1 MSVDI
6 YANAIERSKKR
17 DLSVSE
23 LIAIA
28 DTLAAQ
34 GQQQAVSEL
43 YKVWLSCNSDHPL
56 VYAVRFNQGVVL
68 GNLEDLEG
76 ARQVLT
82 EAVKGN
88 PDFYPPYINLG
99 RILERMGARGDAV
112 QTWYEL
118 VNRLSAINN
127 ENINFKNSALKQ
139 IGRVLEGGNID
150 EKAEEAL
157 KFALDLNADQ
167 RDVIQ
172 HWCSLRQRQCK
183 WPVMSGWGEVTR
195 ERLLNGIS
203 PLSLAAYTDD
213 PLYQLGNAALY
224 NAYEAGKYFPTLI
237 DGHSPEV
244 RGRRG
249 SRRLRVGYLSSDLRE
264 HAIGYLTQELFEVH
278 DPAAVDVYLY
288 YCGHQVN
295 DVVHDR
301 IKNCG
306 KPWFNVTGL
315 TDEQAAQKI
324 MDDGIDILIDVN
336 GYTHSARTK
345 MLGMR
350 PAPIVVNWLG
360 YPGTMGSPYHH
371 YIIADNYII
380 PPDSEMYYTEKV
392 VRLPCYQPNDRKRV
406 VHPLTSTRKDVGL
419 PEKGTV
425 FCCFN
430 GVHKITSF
438 HWVRWMSILKSVP
451 GSVLW
456 LLQGPEESNER
467 LRQLAAQHGVAPER
481 IVFAQK
487 LRNPDHLA
495 RYQHADLFLDT
506 TPYGAHTTASDA
518 MWMGIPV
525 LTLEGRGFASRVC
538 GSLVTSAGM
547 ADMIC
552 PDSDAYIA
560 KAIELG
566 NNPKALSE
574 LKARMRANRD
584 TCVLFDTTLLAR
596 SMEQLFE
603 DMWADL
609 ESGNLPRPDLR
620 NMSVYND
627 IGVLLD
633 DNDVEMNSV
642 KDYHERY
649 LKVLQERHAYATIP
663 YDNRLWRGPVE

>member
-1 MSVDI
+1 VSVDI
-6 YANAIERSKKR
+6 YANAVERSKNR
-17 DLSVSE
+17 DLSVNE
-23 LIAIA
+23 LIGVA
-28 DTLAAQ
+28 DALASQ
-34 GQQQAVSEL
+34 GQQKLVAEL
-43 YKVWLSCNSDHPL
+43 YKIWLASNADHPL
-56 VYAVRFNQGVVL
+56 VYAVQFNQGVVL

-76 ARQVLT
+76 ARQVLAD
-82 EAVKGN
+82 AVKGS

-118 VNRLSAINN
+118 INRLTAVSG
-127 ENINFKNSALKQ
+127 ENLGFKISGLKQ
-139 IGRVLEGGNID
+139 IGRVLEAGNID

-157 KFALDLNADQ
+157 RFALDLNSDQ
-167 RDVIQ
+167 RDVVQ

-183 WPVMSGWGEVTR
+183 WPVMAGWGDVTR
-195 ERLLNGIS
+195 DKLLNGIS

-213 PLYQLGNAALY
+213 PLLQLGNAAVY
-224 NAYEAGKYFPTLI
+224 NSYEAGRYSPTLV
-237 DGHSPEV
+237 DGHSLEV
-244 RGRRG
+244 RNRRG

-278 DPAAVDVYLY
+278 DPKKVDVHLY
-288 YCGHQVN
+288 YCGHEVN

-301 IKNCG
+301 IKNAG
-306 KPWFNVTGL
+306 KPWTNVTGM
-315 TDEQAAQKI
+315 TDDEAARKI

-345 MLGMR
+345 MLAMR
-350 PAPIVVNWLG
+350 PAPIIVNWLG

-371 YIIADNYII
+371 YIISDNYII
-380 PPDSEMYYTEKV
+380 PPESEMYYTEKV
-392 VRLPCYQPNDRKRV
+392 ARLPCYQPNDRKRV
-406 VHPLTSTRKDVGL
+406 VHPLTSTRAEVGL
-419 PEKGTV
+419 PENATV

-430 GVHKITSF
+430 GVHKVTSF
-438 HWVRWMSILKSVP
+438 QWERWMSILKQVP

-456 LLQGPEESNER
+456 LLQGAEESNVR
-467 LRQLAAQHGVAPER
+467 LRQLAVQHGVDGAR

-525 LTLEGRGFASRVC
+525 LTIEGRGFASRVC

-547 ADMIC
+547 EDMIC
-552 PDSDAYIA
+552 PNSETYVA
-560 KAIELG
+560 KAVELG
-566 NNPKALSE
+566 NNRPALLA
-574 LKARMRANRD
+574 LKARMKANRD
-584 TCVLFDTTLLAR
+584 SCVLFDTDLLAR

-609 ESGNLPRPDLR
+609 ESGNLPIPDLR
-620 NMSVYND
+620 NLQVYND
-627 IGVLLD
+627 IGVSLD
-633 DNDVEMNSV
+633 RDDQEMNAV
-642 KDYHERY
+642 EDYHGLY
-649 LKVLQERHAYATIP
+649 LKALKKQNAYAAIP
-663 YDNRLWRGPVE
+663 FDNRLWRGPVE